1 MMQHEFEKL
10 TKMTV
15 TAEEYAD
22 IEERYMAFDGDKQ
35 AFARAFVEEWDGPAK
50 IYAARA
56 REIARLRDCLAEQGK
71 AHRLEVADLEKQI
84 ADLKAKLDAELEW
97 KPAENTGTNMDQGR
111 YENLVASGREMSDEE
126 AVKLVVEETGFA
138 QERVVI
144 VREVSRYEVNKHH
157 QLRKA
162 ETYTRAPFYDATDW
176 NYIRF
181 NVLTAAGGYQWE
193 LVNGELRE
201 YNS

>member
-1 MMQHEFEKL
+1 MMKQEFEKL
-10 TKMTV
+10 TNMTV
-15 TAEEYAD
+15 TVEEYAE
-22 IEERYMAFDGDKQ
+22 IEEQYMAFDGDKQ
-35 AFARAFVEEWDGPAK
+35 AFTKAFVEKWDGPAK

-56 REIARLRDCLAEQGK
+56 REIARLWDCLAEQGK
-71 AHRLEVADLEKQI
+71 ANRLEVAALEKQV
-84 ADLKAKLDAELEW
+84 ADLTAKLDTELEW
-97 KPAENTGTNMDQGR
+97 KPAKSTGTNMDQDR
-111 YENLVASGREMSDEE
+111 YERLVASGREMSDEE
-126 AVKLVVEETGFA
+126 AVTLVAEETGFA

-193 LVNGELRE
+193 LINGELRE